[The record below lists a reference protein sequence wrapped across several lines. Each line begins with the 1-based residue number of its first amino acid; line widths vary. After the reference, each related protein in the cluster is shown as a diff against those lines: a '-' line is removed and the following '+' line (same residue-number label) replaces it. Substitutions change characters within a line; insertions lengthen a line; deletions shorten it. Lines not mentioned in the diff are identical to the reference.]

1 MPTIIKMSPEFV
13 IEIGQR
19 TIETALFLSAP
30 ILITTLVV
38 GLIVSLFQAVTQIN
52 ESTLTFLPKIIAVAV
67 SLMVFFPWMLSLMV
81 GFTTNILTNIP
92 DYIR

>member
-1 MPTIIKMSPEFV
+1 MTPEFV
-13 IEIGQR
+13 IDLGQR

-30 ILITTLVV
+30 LLISTLVI
-38 GLIVSLFQAVTQIN
+38 GLLVSLFQAVTQIN

-67 SLMVFFPWMLSLMV
+67 SLMIFFPWMLSLMV
-81 GFTTNILTNIP
+81 GFTANIFTHIP

>member
-1 MPTIIKMSPEFV
+1 MSPEFV

-30 ILITTLVV
+30 ILLTTLVV

-52 ESTLTFLPKIIAVAV
+52 EATLTFLPKMLAVAIAIV
-67 SLMVFFPWMLSLMV
+67 FFFPWMLSLIV
-81 GFTTNILTNIP
+81 GFTANILTNIP
-92 DYIR
+92 IYIR